1 LPMELLSNSDFMSNI
16 SNTLPNG
23 WTIRNPVVQ
32 SARCSFEFSS
42 KGISVSSSKNPYS
55 FGSIYQEI
63 KNIKGG
69 CAYLIKANAR
79 INKIRFPYRSIFVAV
94 SWRKGDSVINNAG
107 LLVKGPYVEGDSA
120 KFEDVLIAPKE
131 VDNAIISLEVRWIDD
146 GIVTWQ
152 NASMIQT
159 DVPPP
164 REAKIGTVY
173 LRPST
178 GSQEKN
184 LELWCEQIDNA
195 GKLGLDIVCL
205 CEAITMVGTSFNAL
219 ECARPIPGEHTDII
233 SRSAKKNNIW
243 VVAGLMELADDKVYN
258 TAVLFNRN
266 GDIAGT
272 YHKVH
277 LPGEEWK
284 WGITPGTEYPVFKTD
299 FGTIAM
305 QICYDWFFPETATI
319 FAMNGAE
326 IIFAP
331 TWGNTLPDHDGI
343 ADGETVFRVRAR
355 DNGVYMVP
363 SVYDGNSMVI
373 DPVGRILASSK
384 GQTGVFWAEVDL
396 NVREALDWV
405 GHWRS
410 LVHRNRMPETYSK
423 LLTYPQ
429 VFI

>member
-1 LPMELLSNSDFMSNI
+1 MELLSNSDFTLNV

-23 WTIRNPVVQ
+23 WTIRNPVVP
-32 SARCSFEFSS
+32 SAVCHFEFSP
-42 KGISVSSSKNPYS
+42 KGISISSPKNPYAFS
-55 FGSIYQEI
+55 ALCQQIE
-63 KNIKGG
+63 NINGG
-69 CAYLIKANAR
+69 CAYLIKSSAKISN
-79 INKIRFPYRSIFVAV
+79 IRFPYRSLFVV
-94 SWRKGDSVINNAG
+94 VTWRNNNQVIKNAGENVKGPFVDGDSVR
-107 LLVKGPYVEGDSA
+107 
-120 KFEDVLIAPKE
+120 FEDVLIAPK
-131 VDNAIISLEVRWIDD
+131 DANNAIISLEARWIDD
-146 GIVTWQ
+146 GTVTWQ
-152 NASMIQT
+152 NASMTQT
-159 DVPPP
+159 EFPSP
-164 REAKIGTVY
+164 RKVKIGTVY

-205 CEAITMVGTSFNAL
+205 CEAITMVGTNFNVF
-219 ECARPIPGEHTDII
+219 ECARPIPGEHTEII
-233 SRSAKKNNIW
+233 GKSAKKNNIW
-243 VVAGLMELADDKVYN
+243 VVAGLMELFGERVYN

-284 WGITPGTEYPVFKTD
+284 WGVTPGTEYPTFKTD

-305 QICYDWFFPETATI
+305 QICYDWFFPETAEI

-355 DNGVYMVP
+355 DNCVYMVP
-363 SVYDGNSMVI
+363 SVYDGNSMII

-384 GQTGVFWAEVDL
+384 GKTGVFWAEVDL
-396 NVREALDWV
+396 NNREALDWV
-405 GHWRS
+405 GYWRS
-410 LVHRNRMPETYSK
+410 IVYRHRMPETYSA
-423 LLTYPQ
+423 LLTYPL
-429 VFI
+429 